1 MSDFMVKRRF
11 LEAMAFL
18 LWGSVCWAQTNTP
31 AWPRTPLALPEILEI
46 ALRQNPAIL
55 RGKQDIEESQGV
67 ALQIRSS
74 YTPKLRATG
83 RYTAVDLGKIEAANF
98 SVPGVSTN
106 SLRFQGDQNWNADL
120 QVTQPI
126 FAGGRLR
133 SAHRQSKLTLD
144 AALANY
150 RTTVADALLQ
160 VRIAY
165 HDLLL
170 AAENIVVN
178 EASIVLLEK
187 ELADTR
193 RRFDA
198 GSAPKFNV
206 LRAEVELANA
216 KPRLFRARNAQRTA
230 RNQLATLLGFDVPQ
244 DSGVEIPLEIAGKL
258 ALESHEVALM
268 DAIQRGLAQRSE
280 LRSLRAVA
288 SIREEELLQA
298 RAGYYPNLGLFAGY
312 GWQNRNFPPTLDQTV
327 DGWSVGAQM
336 GWDIWDFGT
345 TQGKVNA
352 ARARKQRT
360 RIDSEDTSRQVVFQ
374 IRTAHSNFLE
384 AKEVLESQS
393 RVIEQ
398 AEEALRLA
406 TARADAGSGTQLDV
420 LSAQTAL
427 TEARSTY
434 AQALRDHAV
443 AWDRLQRAIGEGV
456 VVTR

>member
-1 MSDFMVKRRF
+1 
-11 LEAMAFL
+11 
-18 LWGSVCWAQTNTP
+18 
-31 AWPRTPLALPEILEI
+31 
-46 ALRQNPAIL
+46 
-55 RGKQDIEESQGV
+55 
-67 ALQIRSS
+67 
-74 YTPKLRATG
+74 
-83 RYTAVDLGKIEAANF
+83 VDSGKIESSDF
-98 SVPGVSTN
+98 IIPGVVTN
-106 SLRFQGDQNWNADL
+106 SLKFQGDQSWNADL
-120 QVTQPI
+120 QVVQPI
-126 FAGGRLR
+126 YAGGRLR
-133 SAHRQSKLTLD
+133 SAHRQSKLTLE
-144 AALANY
+144 AALAAY

-170 AAENIVVN
+170 AGENIVVN

-187 ELADTR
+187 ELTDTR

-198 GSAPKFNV
+198 GTAPRFNV

-230 RNQLATLLGFDVPQ
+230 RNQLATLMGFDVPKEA
-244 DSGVEIPLEIAGKL
+244 GLEIPLEVTGKL
-258 ALESHEVALM
+258 ALTTHEVALM
-268 DAIQRGLAQRSE
+268 DAIQKALAQRSE
-280 LRSLRAVA
+280 LRSLRAA
-288 SIREEELLQA
+288 SSIRDEEIVQA

-312 GWQNRNFPPTLDQTV
+312 GWQNRNFPYALDQSV
-327 DGWSVGAQM
+327 DGWSAGAQM
-336 GWDIWDFGT
+336 SWDIWDFGT
-345 TQGKVNA
+345 TKGKVDA
-352 ARARKQRT
+352 AKARKQRT
-360 RIDSEDTSRQVVFQ
+360 RIDSEDTSRQIVFQ
-374 IRTAHSNFLE
+374 VRTAHSNFLE
-384 AKEVLESQS
+384 AKEVLDSQA

-456 VVTR
+456 AVTR

>member
-1 MSDFMVKRRF
+1 MLTRRF
-11 LEAMAFL
+11 LRTIAFL
-18 LWGSVCWAQTNTP
+18 LVGGACLAQTNPP
-31 AWPRTPLALPEILEI
+31 AWPRTPLTLQEILEI
-46 ALRQNPAIL
+46 AVRQNPAIL
-55 RGKQDIEESQGV
+55 RGKQDIEESQGI
-67 ALQIRSS
+67 ALQLRSS
-74 YTPKLRATG
+74 YTPKLRSTG
-83 RYTAVDLGKIEAANF
+83 RYSALDSGKIESTEFAI
-98 SVPGVSTN
+98 PGVSTN
-106 SLRFQGDQNWNADL
+106 SVKFQGDQNWNADL

-126 FAGGRLR
+126 YAGGRLR
-133 SAHRQSKLTLD
+133 SAHRQSKLTLE
-144 AALANY
+144 ASLANY

-160 VRIAY
+160 VRITY

-198 GSAPKFNV
+198 GSAPRFNV

-230 RNQLATLLGFDVPQ
+230 RNQLATLLGFDVPKE
-244 DSGVEIPLEIAGKL
+244 SGVEIPLEVAGKL
-258 ALESHEVALM
+258 ALETHEVALM

-280 LRSLRAVA
+280 LRSLRAVS
-288 SIREEELLQA
+288 SIRDEELLQA
-298 RAGYYPNLGLFAGY
+298 RAGYYPNLALFAGY
-312 GWQNRNFPPTLDQTV
+312 GWQNRTFPHALDESV
-327 DGWSVGAQM
+327 EGWGAGAQM
-336 GWDIWDFGT
+336 SWDIWDFGT
-345 TQGKVNA
+345 TRGKVDA
-352 ARARKQRT
+352 AKARKQRT
-360 RIDSEDTSRQVVFQ
+360 RIDSDDTSRQIVFQ

-456 VVTR
+456 AVTR